1 VFGLRYIVTFSVS
14 ASSIPLIAWIYAL
27 WGFDALFW
35 VLTGAALAILISV
48 TLLPAAAA
56 QSKSVA

>member
-1 VFGLRYIVTFSVS
+1 VTFSVS

-35 VLTGAALAILISV
+35 VLTVAALTILIAV
-48 TLLPAAAA
+48 ALLPTAAA
-56 QSKSVA
+56 QPKSVA